1 MSDSNDDDGDGKS
14 DKPKKPS
21 SGKGD
26 YRVGYKRPPL
36 HTRYQ
41 PGECGNPKGRP
52 KGSKNTS
59 TLLAEELNRRMS
71 VTESGKRQ
79 RITKGHAIVKRAV
92 NTAISD
98 AKVGLSMLQNLQ
110 RSEAPAAHHAAV
122 PPLPSG
128 PEQDR
133 VFEEFLRRV
142 RASNP
147 DEMISPDDDDG
158 GGPEHYE

>member
-1 MSDSNDDDGDGKS
+1 MSGSDDHDGDGKS

-21 SGKGD
+21 SRKGD
-26 YRVGYKRPPL
+26 YPVGYKRPPV

-71 VTESGKRQ
+71 VSESGKRQ
-79 RITKGHAIVKRAV
+79 RITKRHAIVKRTV

-110 RSEAPAAHHAAV
+110 RSEAPGEQPAAV

-133 VFEEFLRRV
+133 IIEEFLRRV

-147 DEMISPDDDDG
+147 DEMTPPDDE
-158 GGPEHYE
+158 GGPGHYE